1 MRTES
6 DSGTADFEHELRE
19 ALRTAAVPDSLTLD
33 LAEVLAA
40 VDRQSS
46 IDQQDG
52 PDRPRRP
59 ADHTSTTHT
68 RPAGRRWWWQLRGRD
83 VLASGAAVV
92 LILGIVGGVLGYR
105 SHQGDRP
112 ASAGGQAAA
121 CAAPNVRDADGRA
134 LLFGVTDGRAELFGD
149 TGGCEQGAV
158 DTVGS
163 AAFVGPSGD
172 SATAGRVGSLTYFV
186 VDLVARPKTAAAYVT
201 TATGQRVPLTALE
214 IQVPGGGTAL
224 WPDQRKLT
232 DLRTRPTTVHLT
244 DSRGVRHAVPIDW
257 SASAHGST
265 S

>member
-6 DSGTADFEHELRE
+6 DSGPADFEHELRE
-19 ALRTAAVPDSLTLD
+19 ALRTVAVPDSLTLE

-46 IDQQDG
+46 IDQQDRPG
-52 PDRPRRP
+52 RPRRP
-59 ADHTSTTHT
+59 DDHTSTTRT
-68 RPAGRRWWWQLRGRD
+68 RPPGRRRWQLRGRD
-83 VLASGAAVV
+83 VLASVAAVA

-105 SHQGDRP
+105 SHQGDLP

-134 LLFGVTDGRAELFGD
+134 LLVGVTDGRAELFGD
-149 TGGCEQGAV
+149 TSGCEQGAV

-163 AAFVGPSGD
+163 AAFVRPSGD
-172 SATAGRVGSLTYFV
+172 SATAGRDGSLTYFV

-201 TATGQRVPLTALE
+201 TAAGQRVPLTALE

-232 DLRTRPTTVHLT
+232 DLRTRPTTLHLT
-244 DSRGVRHAVPIDW
+244 DSRGMRHAVPIDW